1 MKTNFDFE
9 FVIQPSLARYNLGIR
24 HTSNFYYFL
33 VPNPQVRE
41 EESNLP
47 KSHCTANYP
56 LRILEF
62 RVYTPTLTP
71 QPHLLPP
78 DTLETTDWVG
88 LPWWGSP
95 CPSSRRKRSSSR
107 CRRSVMTVSTL
118 IYRKR
123 LQRYEFQPRVYIRFT
138 NHHFYRITFTIQLE
152 YWLKCKIQH
161 T

>member
-9 FVIQPSLARYNLGIR
+9 FVIQPNLARYNLGIR

-78 DTLETTDWVG
+78 DTLETTD
-88 LPWWGSP
+88 
-95 CPSSRRKRSSSR
+95 
-107 CRRSVMTVSTL
+107 
-118 IYRKR
+118 
-123 LQRYEFQPRVYIRFT
+123 
-138 NHHFYRITFTIQLE
+138 
-152 YWLKCKIQH
+152 
-161 T
+161 

>member
-24 HTSNFYYFL
+24 HTSNFYYSL

-123 LQRYEFQPRVYIRFT
+123 LQRHQFQPRVHIRFMRRLYEPS
-138 NHHFYRITFTIQLE
+138 FYNLYYSSWILT
-152 YWLKCKIQH
+152 KM
-161 T
+161 